1 MKESK
6 AMEILGEKIKGEV
19 MALWMVT
26 KVTHIGTDVYDI
38 LLKGMAKQHWFIH
51 LPINSTNIYQVPIM
65 CQTLRKALKRHGW
78 KR

>member
-26 KVTHIGTDVYDI
+26 KVTHTGTDAYDI
-38 LLKGMAKQHWFIH
+38 LLK
-51 LPINSTNIYQVPIM
+51 
-65 CQTLRKALKRHGW
+65 
-78 KR
+78 